1 MRLLCLSQLRLC
13 HCAVLIALM
22 ASWSSAG
29 SAVAQDLEELQVR
42 VADLF
47 NRSCARVG
55 CHAGSDPQMGMS
67 LAPNDFVGHT
77 VTQPSRERPDLQL
90 IHPGQPDSSYLL
102 MKVRGDDGII
112 GLQMPM
118 TGNKLSE
125 GEIAA
130 IEEWVEALGEVDPE
144 AIAQAS
150 VQRSTSAFSGWKV
163 VNLPTTRMVDAKTW
177 LFLIG
182 HRFNP
187 RLTDGYSAFYG
198 LDGSS
203 IILLSLGYAPTSD
216 LLFVLGRSN
225 SADNVELMGKYRFL
239 QQTLDGSV
247 PVSVAMNVA
256 VNWVTE
262 ELGIEDRFS
271 SDAFKLSGQ
280 AVVSRELGPN
290 FGVLVAPGVLFNPAE
305 QNPDEGPLVTIGL
318 GGRWRFHQNL
328 SLVGEWVP
336 IVAGYERT
344 TTFGN
349 DNRFDS
355 WGGGLEI
362 AVGGHVFQIVLTNSV
377 GLATDQYLRGGDLDI
392 REGDLR
398 LGFNIFR
405 LLRF

>member
-1 MRLLCLSQLRLC
+1 MRLPRGPQISLCCTVVCS
-13 HCAVLIALM
+13 VLI
-22 ASWSSAG
+22 G
-29 SAVAQDLEELQVR
+29 SALVPSVGAQDLPELQSN

-47 NRSCARVG
+47 GRSCARVG

-67 LAPNDFVGHT
+67 LEADDFMGYT
-77 VTQPSRERPDLQL
+77 ISQASRERPDLQL
-90 IHPGQPDSSYLL
+90 VHPGRPDSSYLV
-102 MKVRGDDGII
+102 MKVRGDEGIV
-112 GLQMPM
+112 GLRMPM

-125 GEIAA
+125 GEIAT
-130 IEEWVEALGEVDPE
+130 IESWVEALGDADPE
-144 AIAQAS
+144 ALAQAT
-150 VQRSTSAFSGWKV
+150 VQRTTSAFSGWKV

-187 RLTDGYSAFYG
+187 RLMDGYSAFYG
-198 LDGSS
+198 LDGSG

-225 SADNVELMGKYRFL
+225 AADNVEFVGKYRFL
-239 QQTLDGSV
+239 KQTLDDAV
-247 PVSVAMNVA
+247 PVSLAVNGT

-271 SDAFKLSGQ
+271 SEAFKVSAQ
-280 AVVSRELGPN
+280 AVVSRELGSRV
-290 FGVLVAPGVLFNPAE
+290 GVLVAPGILFNPAE
-305 QNPDEGPLVTIGL
+305 QNADEGPLVTIGL

-328 SLVGEWVP
+328 SMIGEWVP
-336 IVAGYERT
+336 IVAGYTRT

-349 DNRFDS
+349 DIRFDS

-362 AVGGHVFQIVLTNSV
+362 AVGGHIFQIVLTNSV
-377 GLATDQYLRGGDLDI
+377 GIATDQYLRGGDLDI
-392 REGDLR
+392 RDGDLR